1 MSKRTALVLLGAVVA
16 ALGLLQLVP
25 VDRTNPPATE
35 TVSAPPAVM
44 SILRRACFDCHSHE
58 TVWPAYSAVAPISFL
73 VAHDVAEG
81 REHLNFSTWDRYDE
95 ATRAKL
101 LRKSWK
107 ETAKGEMPLWIYR
120 VNHPEARL
128 TAADLQILQGWLTSG
143 APTTGLGR

>member
-1 MSKRTALVLLGAVVA
+1 MTKRTALLLLGAVGA
-16 ALGLLQLVP
+16 ALLLLQLVP
-25 VDRTNPPATE
+25 VARFNPPVTAT
-35 TVSAPPAVM
+35 VPAPPEAMTV
-44 SILRRACFDCHSHE
+44 LRRACFDCHSNE
-58 TVWPAYSAVAPISFL
+58 TVWPWYSRVAPVSFL
-73 VAHDVAEG
+73 VASDVSEG
-81 REHLNFSTWDRYDE
+81 RAELNFSTWDRYDE